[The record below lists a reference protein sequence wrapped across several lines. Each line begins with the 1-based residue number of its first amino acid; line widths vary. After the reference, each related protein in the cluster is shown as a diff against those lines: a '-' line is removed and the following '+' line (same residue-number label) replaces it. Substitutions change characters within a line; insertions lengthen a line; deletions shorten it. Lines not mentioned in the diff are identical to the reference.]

1 MSSNDEL
8 YEATLVQRYCEDS
21 CTPEERAYI
30 EGNPDLLARVTAVR
44 HGDAA
49 LQQLFSDAA
58 GDVPI
63 RVDRPSPQ
71 DLIDYVDGTLTE
83 SRRQF
88 VEQCARRLPDVR
100 EEIYL
105 LRRLGGNPLLSD

>member
-8 YEATLVQRYCEDS
+8 YEAMLVQRYCEDS

-30 EGNPDLLARVTAVR
+30 EGNPYLLARAGAMR
-44 HGDAA
+44 HEDAA

-63 RVDRPSPQ
+63 HDDRPSPQ
-71 DLIDYVDGTLTE
+71 DLIDYVDGTLAE
-83 SRRQF
+83 SRRRF
-88 VEQCARRLPDVR
+88 IEHCAERMPEIR
-100 EEIYL
+100 EEI
-105 LRRLGGNPLLSD
+105 

>member
-1 MSSNDEL
+1 MLSNDEL
-8 YEATLVQRYCEDS
+8 YEAMLVQRYYEDS

-30 EGNPDLLARVTAVR
+30 EGHPGLLARAAAMRRDDAV
-44 HGDAA
+44 

-63 RVDRPSPQ
+63 HDDRPSPQ
-71 DLIDYVDGTLTE
+71 ELIAYVDGTLTE
-83 SRRQF
+83 SRRRF
-88 VEQCARRLPDVR
+88 VEQCALRFPDVR
-100 EEIYL
+100 EEIRL